1 MRTKEGNKEKD
12 ILEAAVKVFAES
24 GFHRSKIS
32 KIAELA
38 KVATGSVYVYYENKY
53 DILRKI
59 FEKLWNRLHRELT
72 TIADDK
78 SLTPEEKVDLMIEK
92 LVDTF
97 TEEPEL
103 SIVFVNE
110 QHTLLEGDDEMSVR
124 YYTAYYKAMDRVFT
138 EGIEKKVFNSN
149 IDMRVFKDF
158 MFGALRNIIHNQA
171 RKTLNV
177 PVDKIKRSI
186 QIMIKNGLKI

>member
-1 MRTKEGNKEKD
+1 
-12 ILEAAVKVFAES
+12 
-24 GFHRSKIS
+24 
-32 KIAELA
+32 
-38 KVATGSVYVYYENKY
+38 
-53 DILRKI
+53 
-59 FEKLWNRLHRELT
+59 
-72 TIADDK
+72 
-78 SLTPEEKVDLMIEK
+78 
-92 LVDTF
+92 
-97 TEEPEL
+97 
-103 SIVFVNE
+103 
-110 QHTLLEGDDEMSVR
+110 MSVR

-138 EGIEKKVFNSN
+138 EGIEKKVFNNN